1 MRIQNSVASRKKR
14 KKILRRAKGYYG
26 RKSKLYQ
33 YALDQLHKGGQYA
46 FRDRKAKKR
55 TWRYLWIQRL
65 NAACRANGVSYSRF
79 IAGLKKANIALD
91 RKILSDLA
99 IRDTAAFNAI
109 LEKSK
114 AALAA

>member
-1 MRIQNSVASRKKR
+1 MRIQNSPASRKRR
-14 KKILRRAKGYYG
+14 KKMLRAAKGYYG

-33 YALDQLHKGGQYA
+33 YAMDQVQHSRRYA
-46 FRDRKAKKR
+46 YRDRKVHKR

-65 NAACRANGVSYSRF
+65 NAACRANGISYSRF
-79 IAGLKKANIALD
+79 MNGLKKANVALD

-109 LEKSK
+109 LEKAK